1 MTQLFSNNGI
11 SSLQAGITAGATS
24 LSFAVGEGTKFNAP
38 TGGDFELLTLYD
50 GVSIDV
56 STNIEIV
63 KMTARTGDVATVV
76 RAQEGTSGFAFSA
89 LDGIEATATDETLT
103 ALSEGRAGLLQDV
116 TEKVHTASGVDIDP
130 ANGNVQV
137 RTLAGNETFT
147 FTNIAAGQS
156 VLLKIIPGAHTLT
169 LTNIAKW
176 DNGGTAPSSIAAEH
190 WIVVSNID
198 GTIVGTD
205 RGGVS

>member
-1 MTQLFSNNGI
+1 MAQLFSNNGI
-11 SSLQAGITAGATS
+11 SSLASGITAGATS
-24 LSFAVGEGTKFNAP
+24 MTFATGEGVEFNAP

-50 GVSIDV
+50 GATIDISANV
-56 STNIEIV
+56 EIV
-63 KMTARTGDVATVV
+63 KMTARTADVATIV
-76 RAQEGTSGFAFSA
+76 RAQEGTTGFAFSSA
-89 LDGIEATATDETLT
+89 DGIEAIDTAGTLD
-103 ALSEGRAGLLQDV
+103 ALKEGRAGLFQDV
-116 TEKVHTASGVDIDP
+116 TEKVHTAASVDIDP

-156 VLLKIIPGAHTLT
+156 VLLKIIPGANTLT
-169 LTNIAKW
+169 LTNVAKW
-176 DNGGTAPSSIAAEH
+176 DNGGTAPSSISAEH
-190 WIVVSNID
+190 WIIVSNID

>member
-1 MTQLFSNNGI
+1 MPQLFSNNGI
-11 SSLQAGITAGATS
+11 SSLAGGITAVATS
-24 LSFAVGEGTKFNAP
+24 FTFATGEGAKFSAP

-50 GVSIDV
+50 GATIDV

-63 KMTARTGDVATVV
+63 KMTARTGDVSTIV
-76 RAQEGTSGFAFSA
+76 REQEGTTGFAFSA
-89 LDGIEATATDETLT
+89 TDGIEATATALTLGD
-103 ALSEGRAGLLQDV
+103 LSQGKAGLFQDV
-116 TEKVHTASGVDIDP
+116 TEKVHTAASVDIDP

-156 VLLKIIPGAHTLT
+156 VLLKIIPGANTLT
-169 LTNIAKW
+169 LTNVAKW
-176 DNGGTAPSSIAAEH
+176 DNGGSAPSSIEAEH
-190 WIVVSNID
+190 WIIVSNID